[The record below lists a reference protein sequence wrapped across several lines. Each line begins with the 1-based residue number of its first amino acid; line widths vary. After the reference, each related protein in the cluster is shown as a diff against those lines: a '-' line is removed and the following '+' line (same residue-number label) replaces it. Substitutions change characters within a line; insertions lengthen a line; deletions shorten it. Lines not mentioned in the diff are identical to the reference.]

1 MKNFILFFS
10 CLFLSVATFANGEP
24 PKKGAITGK
33 IVDKVSSEILPYV
46 NIIVKSKDGNILT
59 GDITDDNGEFTVKN
73 IVYGDIVVEFQF
85 IGYKTQTHNITLNKS
100 KHNFGTISLEE
111 DTAQLDEV
119 VVVAETSE
127 TIQKVDRKVIN
138 VGKDL
143 TSVGATASDVLNNIP
158 SVTVDQQTGSLSL
171 RGNDNVR
178 VLLDGKPTT
187 LSVEQLL
194 QQIPSTSIKS
204 IELITNPSAKYN
216 PEGMSGM
223 INIILHKNSM
233 MGFNGNVNAG
243 YTYGKGNRF
252 NGSLDLNYKVNKV
265 NFFLNYGAN
274 AGKSENGGYVNR
286 SGENPIY
293 QTFTFDNE
301 NVSHLVKTGF
311 DFYINEKNT
320 LSFYTTQNFIDSK
333 TPGTTSLDFLLN
345 PALNTFQY
353 SDIDSDNYS
362 QIYNLNYTVDF
373 NDKGHNLDIE
383 ANYSKSDNT
392 EYAIYDEINFP
403 TDGTLNFINDIDK
416 KGENFIFNVDYT
428 LPISES
434 SKLELGA
441 ESRTQKSDDNNITTQ
456 LSETGEILPN
466 KFFKYNRYIN
476 SAYFNYN
483 LAFSQKLM
491 AQVGARFE
499 KYDVEAD
506 LNDERI
512 YEDDYF
518 TVYPSAFLTFNPSE
532 KNQFQLSYS
541 YRVDRPS
548 LGQVNPI
555 REFSTP
561 VIISVGNPELDPQFT
576 NSVELNYTRRLG
588 KGSITVGAFY
598 RLIKDNISRTVV
610 KDVVDPTKLILSY
623 NNIGDNNAYG
633 LEVSGYYRLA
643 KWWTLNGSLNFYQN
657 TEKGVVALQNAEV
670 DNLAFDTRI
679 SNSFKATKK
688 LRFQLTGFYRGA
700 NKSLQ
705 FNTKPMWGVNTGAR
719 YTVLDGK
726 GTISANFNDV
736 FNTMRFAFEPGKL
749 SPYPQEGEFRWPSH
763 TAYIG
768 FSYRFGGGKNK
779 ARQRKYRDNNEKRGS
794 GGMF

>member
-1 MKNFILFFS
+1 MKNLILFFS
-10 CLFLSVATFANGEP
+10 CLFISVATFANGEP
-24 PKKGAITGK
+24 PKKGTITGK
-33 IVDKVSSEILPYV
+33 IIDKVTSEALPYV
-46 NIIVKSKDGNILT
+46 NIIVKGKDGKILT
-59 GDITDDNGEFTVKN
+59 GDITDDNGQFTVKN
-73 IVYGDIVVEFQF
+73 IVYGDLIVEFQF
-85 IGYKTQTHNITLNKS
+85 IGYRTSTHNISLNKN
-100 KHNFGTISLEE
+100 KHDFGTIRLEE
-111 DTAQLDEV
+111 DTAQLEEV
-119 VVVAETSE
+119 EIVAETSE

-158 SVTVDQQTGSLSL
+158 SVAVDQQTGSLSL

-204 IELITNPSAKYN
+204 VELITNPSAKYN
-216 PEGMSGM
+216 PEGMSGI
-223 INIILHKNSM
+223 INIVLHKNSM

-274 AGKSENGGYVNR
+274 KGLSKNGGYVNR
-286 SGENPIY
+286 AGEDPID
-293 QTFTFDNE
+293 QDFTFNSDNA
-301 NVSHLVKTGF
+301 SHLIKAGL
-311 DFYINEKNT
+311 DYYINEKNT
-320 LSFYTTQNFIDSK
+320 LSFYTTQNFID
-333 TPGTTSLDFLLN
+333 GTTDGHTALRYLN
-345 PALNTFQY
+345 APEFNTFQLN
-353 SDIDSDNYS
+353 DINSDNYS

-373 NDKGHNLDIE
+373 NEKGHNLDFE
-383 ANYSKSDNT
+383 ANYSRSDNT
-392 EYAIYDEINFP
+392 EYAVYDELNFP
-403 TDGTLNFINDIDK
+403 TNGTLNFINDIDK
-416 KGENFIFNVDYT
+416 KGENLIVNLDYT
-428 LPISES
+428 LPLSES
-434 SKLELGA
+434 SKLELGV

-456 LSETGEILPN
+456 LSESGEPLDD

-483 LAFSQKLM
+483 VAFSEKLM

-499 KYDVEAD
+499 KYDVEAE
-506 LNDERI
+506 LNNEKI

-518 TVYPSAFLTFNPSE
+518 TVYPSAFFTFNQSD

-561 VIISVGNPELDPQFT
+561 IIISVGNPELDPQFT
-576 NSVELNYTRRLG
+576 NSVELNYTRRLK
-588 KGSITVGAFY
+588 KGSITAGVFY
-598 RLIKDNISRTVV
+598 RLITDNISRTVV
-610 KDVVDPTKLILSY
+610 KDAVDPTKLILSY

-633 LEVSGYYRLA
+633 FEFSGYYRLA
-643 KWWTLNGSLNFYQN
+643 KWWTLNGSVNLYQN

-670 DNLAFDTRI
+670 DNLAFESRL
-679 SNSFKATKK
+679 SNSFKASKR

-705 FNTKPMWGVNTGAR
+705 FNTKPMYGVNTGAR

-726 GTISANFNDV
+726 GTISANFNDI

-749 SPYPQEGEFRWPSH
+749 SPYPQTGEFRWPSH

-779 ARQRKYRDNNEKRGS
+779 ARQRKYRDNNETRGS